1 MQSCERIDYTKIL
14 ILEVLFLQYN
24 VHVALISVIIIV
36 NTSDTITFAVIRIPL
51 YVHFKH
57 DVKDL

>member
-36 NTSDTITFAVIRIPL
+36 NTSDTITFVVIRI
-51 YVHFKH
+51 HFKH